1 MNKIIEKTK
10 EAAEKLPVRKNWV
23 RRIVYTALAILIVAV
38 GLQVYTS
45 YWLAHG
51 GKDRIFEALSSA
63 AGMDITSGGIRIGFG
78 RLIARDIGLSA
89 NGKTFA
95 EINELAIKP
104 DYAKLLRRQI
114 AIGVIDAK
122 GVNLTL
128 RRDKNGDFGLPW
140 GNETVEKDAENDVNS
155 EENSKNIEKDT
166 EKEKKSPQNDEN
178 NEENGI
184 NTTENTEKKPKETK
198 PPELPFRHLHL
209 EQVSGTYYD
218 EQKDISMSFH
228 SGILRIRD
236 FSQERPFRAMLA
248 AKIRGKYKKFD
259 IPETEISVKSRLSGP
274 SRGGEGKAEI
284 TRGKT
289 SAELSFYVPP
299 AEKRQEIRPKIEF
312 SAEDLENLIPDKEII
327 KRYGL
332 ENTDIKFT
340 ALFSHEKIRAEKF
353 FLSSG
358 KTKISADGDFFFKK
372 EKGVY
377 PLILENLEISG
388 LRSSYR
394 KYKDGTD
401 NTPEITSFI
410 HWFFSTPSAVDFR
423 MKKAVLK
430 DIDLEYAD
438 ESDAERY
445 YLDDLNLV
453 LTDYASSGKFS
464 LSLETRGGLES
475 PWYSQKALG
484 LSIKGSADLKNF
496 EMSKAYTD
504 AEITVYTEGI
514 PLSIKGNCKNF
525 INPQGR
531 VTVKTAK
538 GASALPDFVKKFWDT
553 KKYQAEADISFDIAK
568 KRADLIQGTAE
579 GMGSNLSLKG
589 FYSWAG
595 RHDYEAHI
603 KGNLDLGRLGN
614 DIPAAKDYM
623 LAGKTKADIYF
634 SPRKTEISADIGNG
648 GFKQKNLGIFTGI
661 NTKIWVRPFK
671 EISISTFTAK
681 LNDSP
686 FTMGFSLTQKDSIA
700 NVGILLKA
708 DKMVISKS
716 EKTNTAKEVPVS
728 TETEKSDGEE
738 GFLDKWLDSMQTI
751 NLNTEIAVR
760 HFDSEFFETYGLL
773 LKANAS
779 GLDDDMKNVNGNAL
793 ISTTLGGI
801 KVEKDKI
808 YNIKNSYE
816 LILRAITTFDRVLGV
831 WQVVYKVKDMV
842 SSKEKKAQAKALR
855 KAQAAYPLP
864 VERFF
869 ADVDIRNG
877 LASINDFYLTSEQFS
892 FKATGNI
899 SLPEKNLD
907 LTVRAAAD
915 KAPPDGVLPIKLK
928 ITGPFDDIDTRLGKT
943 STITSIVVQPFTN
956 RGPIGFLKK
965 KLGITK
971 KENTRDKEY
980 FKQEY

>member
-1 MNKIIEKTK
+1 MNNIIEKTK

-114 AIGVIDAK
+114 AIGVIYAK

-140 GNETVEKDAENDVNS
+140 GNDTSEKDAEN
-155 EENSKNIEKDT
+155 E
-166 EKEKKSPQNDEN
+166 EN

-184 NTTENTEKKPKETK
+184 NTPENSEKKPKETK

-236 FSQERPFRAMLA
+236 FSQEKPFRAVLE
-248 AKIRGKYKKFD
+248 AKISGKYKNFD

-274 SRGGEGKAEI
+274 SKGGEGKVEI
-284 TRGKT
+284 TSGRT

-299 AEKRQEIRPKIEF
+299 AEKRHEIRPRIDF
-312 SAEDLENLIPDKEII
+312 SAEDLEKLIPDHKII
-327 KRYGL
+327 ERYGL
-332 ENTDIKFT
+332 KDTDIR
-340 ALFSHEKIRAEKF
+340 FSVVFLPKKIRAEKIL
-353 FLSSG
+353 LSAG
-358 KTKISADGDFFFKK
+358 RTKISADAIFSLEK
-372 EKGVY
+372 EKDLF
-377 PLILENLEISG
+377 PLMLENLEISG

-401 NTPEITSFI
+401 NMPEISSFI
-410 HWFFSTPSAVDFR
+410 KWFFSTPSAVDFR

-438 ESDAERY
+438 EKDNEMY
-445 YLDDLNLV
+445 YLDDLGLV
-453 LTDYASSGKFS
+453 LTDYASSGKFK
-464 LSLETRGGLES
+464 LSLETKGGLES
-475 PWYSQKALG
+475 PWYSQKGLG
-484 LSIKGSADLKNF
+484 LSVKGSADLKNF

-531 VTVKTAK
+531 VTVRTVK

-553 KKYQAEADISFDIAK
+553 KKYQAEADIEFDIAK

-589 FYSWAG
+589 FYSWG
-595 RHDYEAHI
+595 KKTDYSIYAT
-603 KGNLDLGRLGN
+603 GNLDLGRIGA
-614 DIPAAKDYM
+614 DIQALQQHK
-623 LAGKTKADIYF
+623 LAGKAGINITASPKNAEIKADI
-634 SPRKTEISADIGNG
+634 KNG
-648 GFKQKNLGIFTGI
+648 GFRHISAGVFSGIDTHLRIKSFE
-661 NTKIWVRPFK
+661 
-671 EISISTFTAK
+671 EITVSTFTAQ
-681 LNDSP
+681 LNGTP
-686 FTMGFSLTQKDSIA
+686 FTMGLDFRQEGSHGRGA
-700 NVGILLKA
+700 LLIKA
-708 DKMVISKS
+708 DKMTLSEQTDMTKTPGVSKKDIAENKS
-716 EKTNTAKEVPVS
+716 PLPD
-728 TETEKSDGEE
+728 ETEENI
-738 GFLDKWLDSMQTI
+738 LDKWINSVLTLDT
-751 NLNTEIAVR
+751 NVEIAVK
-760 HFDSEFFETYGLL
+760 HFDSDFFETYSLL
-773 LKANAS
+773 LKS
-779 GLDDDMKNVNGNAL
+779 DVRGLDRSLKNANGNAML
-793 ISTTLGGI
+793 SASMGGI

>member
-10 EAAEKLPVRKNWV
+10 EVAEKLPVRKNWV

-51 GKDRIFEALSSA
+51 GKDRIFESLSSA

-122 GVNLTL
+122 
-128 RRDKNGDFGLPW
+128 RDKNGDFGLPW
-140 GNETVEKDAENDVNS
+140 GNDS
-155 EENSKNIEKDT
+155 EENDNSGEKNAKKDDKSKENGKNTEKKAKKEENSSKNDKNGEKNSVDT
-166 EKEKKSPQNDEN
+166 P
-178 NEENGI
+178 
-184 NTTENTEKKPKETK
+184 ENTEKKPKETK

-218 EQKDISMSFH
+218 DMENMSMSFR

-236 FSQERPFRAMLA
+236 FSQEKPFRAVLE
-248 AKIRGKYKKFD
+248 AKISGKYKNFD
-259 IPETEISVKSRLSGP
+259 IPETEISINSRLSGP
-274 SRGGEGKAEI
+274 SRGGEGSTEI
-284 TRGKT
+284 TRGRT

-299 AEKRQEIRPKIEF
+299 EEKWQEIRPRIDF
-312 SAEDLENLIPDKEII
+312 SAEDLEKLIPDQEII
-327 KRYGL
+327 RRYGL
-332 ENTDIKFT
+332 KDTDIR
-340 ALFSHEKIRAEKF
+340 FSVVFLPKKIRAEKIL
-353 FLSSG
+353 LSSG
-358 KTKISADGDFFFKK
+358 RTKISADAIFSLEK
-372 EKGVY
+372 EKDLF
-377 PLILENLEISG
+377 PLMLENLEISG

-394 KYKDGTD
+394 KYKDGKD
-401 NTPEITSFI
+401 NMPEISSFI
-410 HWFFSTPSAVDFR
+410 KWFFSTPSVVDFR
-423 MKKAVLK
+423 LKKAVLK

-484 LSIKGSADLKNF
+484 LSIKGSADLKDF
-496 EMSKAYTD
+496 DMAKAYTD
-504 AEITVYTEGI
+504 AEITVYSEGI

-525 INPQGR
+525 IRPHGR
-531 VTVKTAK
+531 ATIKTVK
-538 GASALPDFVKKFWDT
+538 GASALPDFVKRFWDT

-661 NTKIWVRPFK
+661 NTKIRVRPFK

-716 EKTNTAKEVPVS
+716 EKTNTAKSAPVS
-728 TETEKSDGEE
+728 TETEISEEE
-738 GFLDKWLDSMQTI
+738 GGFLEKWLDSMQTI

-773 LKANAS
+773 LKANAANVDAS
-779 GLDDDMKNVNGNAL
+779 MKNVNGNAL

-842 SSKEKKAQAKALR
+842 SSKEKKARAKALR